1 MWALCSQKPRKI
13 KLKKAIES
21 ILLMAFYSIL
31 CKFKRNTVEYNAR
44 EIRISLHKFVHMIET
59 ATFLG

>member
-1 MWALCSQKPRKI
+1 
-13 KLKKAIES
+13 
-21 ILLMAFYSIL
+21 MAFYSIL